1 MNQQIL
7 TLIEKHAAGLGRY
20 HAACFTRAMTK
31 SIQRQ
36 PELGTDDIIEGAAD
50 TWAHARAEELA
61 RIAAIDAALQTLP
74 PGFEKLADAAKYQHF
89 LTADDFLEA
98 AMRGHGNA
106 SLVLSRPRRD

>member
-36 PELGTDDIIEGAAD
+36 PELGTDDIIEGAAAS
-50 TWAHARAEELA
+50 WAHGVAEELA
-61 RIAAIDAALQTLP
+61 RQAAIDAALATLP
-74 PGFEKLADAAKYQHF
+74 PGYEALADAAKYQHYM
-89 LTADDFLEA
+89 TADDFVEA

-106 SLVLSRPRRD
+106 ALVLSRPR